1 MERLRRKKNF
11 SKTEKEEI
19 AREMVKGYEK
29 MAAVND
35 DLIRNVSL
43 LKDGAN

>member
-11 SKTEKEEI
+11 SKSEKEEI
-19 AREMVKGYEK
+19 AKKMVNGYEK
-29 MAAVND
+29 MSAVND
-35 DLIRNVSL
+35 DSIQNFSL

>member
-11 SKTEKEEI
+11 SKSEREEI
-19 AREMVKGYEK
+19 VREMVKGYEK
-29 MAAVND
+29 MTAVND
-35 DLIRNVSL
+35 EIIRNVSL

>member
-11 SKTEKEEI
+11 SKSEKEEI
-19 AREMVKGYEK
+19 ARAMVKGYEK
-29 MAAVND
+29 MAAVNE

>member
-11 SKTEKEEI
+11 SKSEKKEI
-19 AREMVKGYEK
+19 ARRMVRGYEK
-29 MAAVND
+29 MSAVND
-35 DLIRNVSL
+35 DLIQNLSL

>member
-1 MERLRRKKNF
+1 VERLQRKKKF
-11 SKTEKEEI
+11 SKTEKEKI

>member
-1 MERLRRKKNF
+1 MERLRRKNNF

-19 AREMVKGYEK
+19 VKRMVKGYEK
-29 MAAVND
+29 MSAVTD
-35 DLIRNVSL
+35 DRVQKFSL

>member
-11 SKTEKEEI
+11 SKTEREKI
-19 AREMVKGYEK
+19 VREMVQGYEK
-29 MAAVND
+29 MSAVND
-35 DLIRNVSL
+35 EIIRNVSL

>member
-1 MERLRRKKNF
+1 MERLRRKKDF

-19 AREMVKGYEK
+19 ARKMVKGYEK

-43 LKDGAN
+43 LKDGAK